1 MVEEGK
7 DLLTI
12 TEGGYGK
19 RTPYDDF
26 REMKNRGGHGVTCHK
41 ISDKSGKLCSI
52 ASVSEDDD
60 VMMITDQG
68 TIIRIPVS
76 GINVYSRTASGVIVM
91 RLAEG
96 SSIINFARLEREEEI
111 EKQSAEAEAA
121 DVSLLEEEEGTADA
135 PEKEDV
141 HLPAEEEEMEN
152 EENGDEE

>member
-52 ASVSEDDD
+52 ASVSEDYD

-121 DVSLLEEEEGTADA
+121 DVSLLEDEDGAEA
-135 PEKEDV
+135 PEKEDA
-141 HLPAEEEEMEN
+141 HLPTEEEAEQN
-152 EENGDEE
+152 EETGDEA